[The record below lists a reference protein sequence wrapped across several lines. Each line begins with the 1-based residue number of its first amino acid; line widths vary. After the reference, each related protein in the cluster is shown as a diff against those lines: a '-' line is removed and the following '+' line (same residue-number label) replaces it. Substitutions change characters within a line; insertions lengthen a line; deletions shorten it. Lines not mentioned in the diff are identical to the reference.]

1 VIANQLSRQRAPFA
15 SSSDALGEINIQATG
30 SASGFSMGDSQK
42 ITIKTL
48 LQRVPNLA
56 PGLLKH
62 QD

>member
-1 VIANQLSRQRAPFA
+1 MPLVKSIFRLLAP
-15 SSSDALGEINIQATG
+15 
-30 SASGFSMGDSQK
+30 ASGFSMGDSQK